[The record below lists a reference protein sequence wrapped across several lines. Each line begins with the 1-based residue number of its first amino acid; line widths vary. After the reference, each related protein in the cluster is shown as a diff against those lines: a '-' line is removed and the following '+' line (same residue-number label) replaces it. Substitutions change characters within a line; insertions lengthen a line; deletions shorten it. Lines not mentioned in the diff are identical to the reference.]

1 MKDNTFF
8 LVSLGCAKN
17 TVDADSM
24 AALLIQDGLA
34 PVEKA
39 SQARYL
45 IVNTCG
51 FIAPARE
58 ESITELKELSRTKKT
73 GQYLLAAGCLTQ
85 RYGKRILEEVN
96 GIDGI
101 LGTRNW
107 PNILPMIA
115 RIRAEKPVKPYIDIL
130 PDIPVQM
137 DFRDVS
143 RTSTQGGSAYL
154 KIADG
159 CRRNCAFCAIPSIKG
174 KNVSRPVENILAD
187 AIALQSQGVKEINLI
202 SQDTTDYG
210 SDLGIKDGLANLIG
224 EICISVPD
232 IPWIRLLYA
241 YPGFVSDLL
250 IEKMA
255 GLPQVL
261 HYLDIPLQ
269 HADPIILKNMH
280 RPSDID
286 WTIRTIEKMRN
297 VMPDLAIRTTFIVG
311 YPGEGEK
318 EFQALLDFVS
328 EIKFD
333 RVGVFPY
340 SFETGTPAE
349 HLGYPVSQEEKNSRV
364 ERLMLLQQNIS
375 LSQNTRL
382 IGKTIPVLIE
392 GKDENYAIGRSYRD
406 APEIDGLV
414 FAEGDSN
421 PGEIFPVMITDALVY
436 DLFGK
441 IANI

>member
-24 AALLIQDGLA
+24 AALLMQDGMI

-58 ESITELKELSRTKKT
+58 ESIAELRELSVGKKA
-73 GQYLLAAGCLTQ
+73 GQYLLATGCLTQ
-85 RYGKRILEEVN
+85 RYGKRILDEVN

-107 PNILPMIA
+107 SSILPMIT
-115 RIRAEKPVKPYIDIL
+115 RIRSRKPVNPDIDIL
-130 PDIPVQM
+130 SDIPVQM
-137 DFRDVS
+137 DYPEVS
-143 RTSTQGGSAYL
+143 RVSIQGASAYL

-159 CRRNCAFCAIPSIKG
+159 CRRNCAFCAIPLIKG
-174 KNVSRPVENILAD
+174 KNVSRPKENILKD
-187 AIALQSQGVKEINLI
+187 ARSLQAQGIKEINLI
-202 SQDTTDYG
+202 SQDTTDYA
-210 SDLGIKDGLANLIG
+210 SDLGIKDGLANLID
-224 EICISVPD
+224 ELCASVPE

-241 YPGFVSDLL
+241 FPGFVSDML
-250 IEKMA
+250 IDKMA
-255 GLPQVL
+255 SLLQVL

-269 HADPIILKNMH
+269 HADPKILKSMH

-286 WTIRTIEKMRN
+286 WTIKTIETMRK

-318 EFQALLDFVS
+318 EFQVLLDFLS
-328 EIKFD
+328 EVKFD

-349 HLGYPVSQEEKNSRV
+349 HLADPVPQEVKDNRV
-364 ERLMLLQQNIS
+364 ERLMLLQQDIS
-375 LSQNTRL
+375 LAQNTKL

-392 GKDENYAIGRSYRD
+392 GRDKNFSIGRSYRD

-414 FAEGDSN
+414 FVEGNAS
-421 PGEIFPVMITDALVY
+421 PGDIVPVRITDAMVY
-436 DLFGK
+436 DLVGK
-441 IANI
+441 IIEQ